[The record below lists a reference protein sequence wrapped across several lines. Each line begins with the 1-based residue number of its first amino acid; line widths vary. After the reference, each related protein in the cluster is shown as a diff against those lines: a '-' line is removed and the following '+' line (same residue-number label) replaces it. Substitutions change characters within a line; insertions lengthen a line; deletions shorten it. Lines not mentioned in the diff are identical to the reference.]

1 MVKAITQRLPL
12 RVALPLLLSSIVL
25 VCVIALV
32 LLFQSRAD
40 GAVLNLARQNL
51 AQLHDRIRDHI
62 DAADGADAARL
73 ETLLR
78 SMDIPGGAIFVM
90 DEQGVLVA
98 TSTGAGIQA
107 PGSGRR
113 QGAQASANPL
123 IAVSAS
129 RLVGKFMGRALAHPI
144 SDDFELDDEL
154 VLVTAT
160 AVEMPGQPQ
169 ALVVTAVPAR
179 AFLAPLH
186 AGRVAGMLLAGGVVL
201 LAVLLGTLLALYV
214 ARPITELTEYMRRVG
229 QGRLDEEILLTEF
242 PEFMRLSFATNNMV
256 EGLRE
261 NLKLRTS
268 LSMAMEVQQRLL
280 PAEVP
285 RYPGLDMA
293 GRSYYCDETGGDYY
307 DFLKIKSFA
316 DSSAVIAIGDV
327 SGHGIAA
334 AMVMAAAR
342 VILRNRCRDAT
353 SFSELLG
360 HMNTQIVE
368 DSGGGRY
375 MTMLLVA
382 VDAAK
387 RELRWASAGHREPLL
402 LDAGAAELRQLHGAD
417 IPLGVSVDAQYQE
430 HVHRE
435 LRPGQVILLATDGLW
450 EAANQAG
457 EAFGL
462 GRLGAVMRDHGQ
474 QGAQGICAAIA
485 LKVLEFCGNKA
496 QRDDISFVVVKV
508 TAETPGQ
515 N

>member
-1 MVKAITQRLPL
+1 MLKSITQSLPL

-40 GAVLNLARQNL
+40 AAILDLARQNL

-62 DAADGADAARL
+62 GSAGGGDAGKLDQFL
-73 ETLLR
+73 QTLNT
-78 SMDIPGGAIFVM
+78 GGAIYAM
-90 DEQGVLVA
+90 DEHGLLVA
-98 TSTGAGIQA
+98 TSTGEAILE

-113 QGAQASANPL
+113 HTAQASGNPL
-123 IAVSAS
+123 ISATAS
-129 RLVGKFMGRALAHPI
+129 RLAPKFMDAQFPHSI
-144 SDDFELDDEL
+144 NDDFELDNDL
-154 VLVTAT
+154 VLVSA
-160 AVEMPGQPQ
+160 AGFDVPGQTRW
-169 ALVVTAVPAR
+169 LVVSAVPAQ
-179 AFLAPLH
+179 AFLAPVQ
-186 AGRVAGMLLAGGVVL
+186 AGRLAGMMMAGGIILLAL
-201 LAVLLGTLLALYV
+201 LLGTLLALYV
-214 ARPITELTEYMRRVG
+214 ARPITELTAHMRRIG

-242 PEFMRLSFATNNMV
+242 PEFMRLSFATNSMV

-307 DFLKIKSFA
+307 DFLRINSFP
-316 DSSAVIAIGDV
+316 DTCAVIAIGDV
-327 SGHGIAA
+327 SGHGIAS

-342 VILRNRCRDAT
+342 VILRSRCRDAAT
-353 SFSELLG
+353 FPELLN
-360 HMNTQIVE
+360 HMNVQLVE

-382 VDAAK
+382 VDAAR

-402 LDAGAAELRQLHGAD
+402 LDPGTAELRQLHGAD
-417 IPLGVSVDAQYQE
+417 IPLGINADAEYQE
-430 HVHRE
+430 HVYRDV
-435 LRPGQVILLATDGLW
+435 LPGQLILLATDGLW
-450 EAANQAG
+450 EAANNAG
-457 EAFGL
+457 EPFGL
-462 GRLGAVMRDHGQ
+462 ERLAAVMREHAGQ
-474 QGAQGICAAIA
+474 DAQGICAAIA
-485 LKVLEFCGNKA
+485 LKVLEFCGSTA

-508 TAETPGQ
+508 V
-515 N
+515 